1 MGSSMLLGL
10 FDWVTFFFEDLFN
23 LIPKIIYLLYA
34 SFISIID
41 LFQLFFRKLAGLDVY
56 YVDGEAI
63 RGDLVTNF
71 IAGILGIPVPGAEND
86 SIPYDTLST
95 VFYSFVIF
103 GLIICFLATLIA
115 IVKSH
120 YTYNEQSAKGPLP
133 ILATAGK
140 SIINMVAVPIIV
152 VLGLYLSQAILQALD
167 SITSTTSGTIIAL
180 YGQSNVDNYLR
191 SSEDARGDET
201 YIYYDMFG
209 YSGGII
215 YSAVFNDIPDD
226 RQLALVAATSQPFS
240 GSVFKVAGY
249 NANRIRDGSDAS
261 YGFTGND
268 PDGLN
273 LFSEAEDSDE
283 LAEMVDTAFAS
294 FLHLNDVYDLNYNK
308 NAWVRIESYF
318 TNFTAHGISSFSKF
332 NVGAVWYYYNLW
344 SFNFIVG
351 FGAGIVCVSIFIN
364 IIMGMMARF
373 FMCLV
378 LFMVMPPLAGLTP
391 LDGGNAF
398 KGWREQFMKQALMAY
413 GAVAGMNLVLLI
425 LPYVNE
431 IDFFNIEI
439 ADLFAQTLFV
449 IVGLITI
456 KAAIS
461 TLSSLIGAADAN
473 ETGKGMAGEV
483 RGTLGK
489 ATAMTVGAAK
499 IGAKAWGG
507 AAKLGVKAGKGAA
520 KGISGLIEGA
530 KEKSRGGTFRKGF
543 AKGAHNVDYAL
554 NTAKSAIVSK
564 ASGAKRVGSAFLK
577 GGFKGAGAEIEKGKA
592 ENLKHQA
599 ERGKFMDSL
608 EGKSYTDKGVI
619 SRAMEAGFSEREA
632 RQMAKSINR
641 NADGT
646 INADQ
651 SRFNLRTRDSK
662 FSNYEAARGRN
673 TDDQSIARYNRS
685 VHRSNRVQQIASHG
699 LAASTFRVLGSAGKA
714 VGRGASAA
722 GRGLGRTI
730 TQGMTPPSDKG
741 FSENFA
747 NTMKAMSPPGGGKGE
762 VKDTINDTNRDT
774 NEILRR
780 METMQRDIN
789 DIKNNKKP

>member
-1 MGSSMLLGL
+1 MLLGL

-215 YSAVFNDIPDD
+215 YSAVFDDIPDD

-499 IGAKAWGG
+499 MATKATGAVMSGGAKLAGGIIGAAKADAEGRSIKEGFKQGAAKVDRAKESVAKGVGNAVRVGNALLKGGVKGAKA
-507 AAKLGVKAGKGAA
+507 
-520 KGISGLIEGA
+520 EN
-530 KEKSRGGTFRKGF
+530 EKIK
-543 AKGAHNVDYAL
+543 D
-554 NTAKSAIVSK
+554 
-564 ASGAKRVGSAFLK
+564 
-577 GGFKGAGAEIEKGKA
+577 
-592 ENLKHQA
+592 ENMKHQA
-599 ERGKFMDSL
+599 EKGKFIDSL
-608 EGKSYTDKGVI
+608 DGQNLSSDEITAKAVESGMSYSEAQKLTSNISRDGSGNIQSGQSRLNLRGADKG
-619 SRAMEAGFSEREA
+619 
-632 RQMAKSINR
+632 
-641 NADGT
+641 
-646 INADQ
+646 
-651 SRFNLRTRDSK
+651 
-662 FSNYEAARGRN
+662 FSNYEGGRGHS
-673 TDDQSIARYNRS
+673 TDDQVIARSNTNIRRYNLA
-685 VHRSNRVQQIASHG
+685 QQV
-699 LAASTFRVLGSAGKA
+699 AAHDSIMAGAFRAMGGT
-714 VGRGASAA
+714 

>member
-1 MGSSMLLGL
+1 MLLGL

-191 SSEDARGDET
+191 SSTDSRGDET

-209 YSGGII
+209 YSGGIFYDTTI
-215 YSAVFNDIPDD
+215 NNIPGVSVTASD
-226 RQLALVAATSQPFS
+226 RSLALVAATSQPFS

-249 NANRIRDGSDAS
+249 NANRIRDGRDAS

-294 FLHLNDVYDLNYNK
+294 FLHLNDNYKLNYNK

-318 TNFTAHGISSFSKF
+318 KMFTASGIQSFSKF

-344 SFNFIVG
+344 SFNYIVG

-461 TLSSLIGAADAN
+461 TLSTLIGAADAN

-499 IGAKAWGG
+499 LATKAT
-507 AAKLGVKAGKGAA
+507 GK
-520 KGISGLIEGA
+520 I
-530 KEKSRGGTFRKGF
+530 
-543 AKGAHNVDYAL
+543 AKGAIGVAGGL
-554 NTAKSAIVSK
+554 GAA
-564 ASGAKRVGSAFLK
+564 ASGGSFK
-577 GGFKGAGAEIEKGKA
+577 EGFKGATQKVDNAKKAVGNAARVAGAFVKGGRRGASAEREKMREENWQKQAEKGK
-592 ENLKHQA
+592 
-599 ERGKFMDSL
+599 FIDSL
-608 EGKSYTDKGVI
+608 KDKTMTDNEIEEKAIASGMSLEDAQGIVSSI
-619 SRAMEAGFSEREA
+619 SRDASGKIDSAASRASYAGNNREFA
-632 RQMAKSINR
+632 TYDRLK
-641 NADGT
+641 
-646 INADQ
+646 
-651 SRFNLRTRDSK
+651 
-662 FSNYEAARGRN
+662 RGS
-673 TDDQSIARYNRS
+673 DDDNIRRS
-685 VHRSNRVQQIASHG
+685 QVNIGHYNRVQQVASKG
-699 LAASTFRVLGSAGKA
+699 LVGSTFRAIGGI
-714 VGRGASAA
+714 GRGFGS
-722 GRGLGRTI
+722 TMV
-730 TQGMTPPSDKG
+730 QGMTPISDKG
-741 FSENFA
+741 FKDNFM
-747 NTMKAMSPPGGGKGE
+747 NTGRGMGAIPPPPPDAAARQAAAAEQSLKLDKEQNEMLKRIERMLSGGGTPPGGGA
-762 VKDTINDTNRDT
+762 
-774 NEILRR
+774 
-780 METMQRDIN
+780 
-789 DIKNNKKP
+789 P